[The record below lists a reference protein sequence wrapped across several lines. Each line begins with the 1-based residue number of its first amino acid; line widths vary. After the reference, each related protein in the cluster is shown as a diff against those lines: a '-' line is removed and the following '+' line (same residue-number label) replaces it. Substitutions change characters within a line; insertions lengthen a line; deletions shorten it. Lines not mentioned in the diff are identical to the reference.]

1 MATAQEPYKAH
12 TTLAELDDA
21 LTTAGKIDEA
31 LMETNEEK
39 ARAHK
44 AEVPTVKIQKPL
56 ALAEADEAMMANAEV
71 KRRNFMVCP
80 ITLRGYDRDVDD
92 KGADAN
98 IMDRMNSDQRHN
110 EAM

>member
-1 MATAQEPYKAH
+1 
-12 TTLAELDDA
+12 
-21 LTTAGKIDEA
+21 
-31 LMETNEEK
+31 
-39 ARAHK
+39 
-44 AEVPTVKIQKPL
+44 
-56 ALAEADEAMMANAEV
+56 MANAEV

-110 EAM
+110 EASTLAVWSSTYML

>member
-1 MATAQEPYKAH
+1 
-12 TTLAELDDA
+12 
-21 LTTAGKIDEA
+21 
-31 LMETNEEK
+31 
-39 ARAHK
+39 
-44 AEVPTVKIQKPL
+44 
-56 ALAEADEAMMANAEV
+56 MANAEV

-110 EAM
+110 EASKRARSLCGRPYSCVCAESDLA